1 MLSLHYRRFPL
12 AMNQVPDP
20 GNVVKLGERQ
30 SSDERGGELLRSV
43 RSIGMSRTQILAGS
57 LFENVDDALFDLAE
71 KAENNTV
78 QTQYFDGMREVRK
91 KRQLVE
97 RMFLDHITRSFNH
110 FASGKTGM
118 LNAESGSRGG
128 TENELSLV
136 DDSEL
141 EESLAV
147 TSMISKAENRYAR
160 LLYSVNQRLSV
171 ISGGSKVEDANN
183 PLGPAAFARCF
194 RLAMHELETDVKV
207 KLIIYKLF
215 ERYVLAGL
223 EPLYDAVNIEL
234 IRAGVLPQLRH
245 RAPRRGS
252 SDSNLPATPSSG
264 ARPGAGNYDDEEQE
278 QYREQLYATVNSLLA
293 QRRGVVGRSAHG
305 GSDRGYPSGSPM
317 PALSAADLLSAI
329 SVLQAQAPAGE
340 TSDHGDEDWSL
351 VEIKAALQAQLA
363 KLSANKKARVS
374 GADEDTIDLVAML
387 FEYILSD
394 RNLPAQM
401 QALLGRLQ
409 IPYLKVAILDKH
421 LFAQRAHPARRLLDA
436 MAEAAK
442 GWSEESDRDLRLY
455 NEIKNTVAELLKGFS
470 DDTAIFERLLAR
482 FEVFVDGSQHRA
494 SLAEQRTAE
503 ATRGREKLQAARRT
517 AASEVLSRTRVAAD
531 LPTLLQ
537 SILTR
542 PWANYLVLTLL
553 RQGEQS
559 AEWRAALH
567 FIDDLIASARL
578 PRNDVERGK
587 LRESLPGLEKQLR
600 HGLTTVA
607 FHEADVRRL
616 MRALGS
622 FYHTQLGGAAADV
635 TDRADSDSDDT
646 PVIPDTVEAI
656 VAPAEAEEEPEQGEQ
671 LMDDSP
677 ALKQARE
684 LHVGN
689 WVEFVDA
696 NDQRERAK
704 LSWISPISGKYL
716 FVNRRGLK
724 VCDMSLQGLAASID
738 ADATV
743 ILEEVP
749 LFDRA
754 LDAIVERLKT
764 DQDKKTAPPPA
775 TDGEDSSAPG
785 AE

>member
-1 MLSLHYRRFPL
+1 
-12 AMNQVPDP
+12 MNQVPDP
-20 GNVVKLGERQ
+20 GNVVKIGERQ
-30 SSDERGGELLRSV
+30 GSDERGGELLRSV
-43 RSIGMSRTQILAGS
+43 RSIAMARTQTLAGS
-57 LFENVDDALFDLAE
+57 LFENVDDDLFDLAE
-71 KAENNTV
+71 KAENNSV

-97 RMFLDHITRSFNH
+97 RLFLDHINRNFNQ
-110 FASGKTGM
+110 FASGKTD
-118 LNAESGSRGG
+118 LASTDTGSRGG
-128 TENELSLV
+128 TDGELSLV

-171 ISGGSKVEDANN
+171 ISGGSKVEDTNN
-183 PLGPAAFARCF
+183 PLGPVAFARCF
-194 RLAMHELETDVKV
+194 RLAMRELDTDVKV

-215 ERYVLAGL
+215 ERYVIAGL

-245 RAPRRGS
+245 RAPRGS
-252 SDSNLPATPSSG
+252 SESSTRAAPSAVEQNQHG
-264 ARPGAGNYDDEEQE
+264 NYDNYDDEEHE

-293 QRRGVVGRSAHG
+293 QRRGAGSRAGHAGASRNLHG
-305 GSDRGYPSGSPM
+305 GTTM

-329 SVLQAQAPAGE
+329 SVLQAQAPVHDA
-340 TSDHGDEDWSL
+340 SDQNDDDWSL
-351 VEIKAALQAQLA
+351 VEIKAALQKQLA
-363 KLSANKKARVS
+363 KLSASKKAQVS

-387 FEYILSD
+387 FEYILAD

-401 QALLGRLQ
+401 QAMLGRLQ
-409 IPYLKVAILDKH
+409 IPYLKVAIIDKH

-442 GWSEESDRDLRLY
+442 GWSEESDQDLRFY
-455 NEIKNTVAELLKGFS
+455 NEVKSTVDELLKGF
-470 DDTAIFERLLAR
+470 DDDVAIFERLLAR
-482 FEVFVDGSQHRA
+482 FQVFIDGTQQRA
-494 SLAEQRTAE
+494 RLAEQRTAE
-503 ATRGREKLQAARRT
+503 GTRGREKLQVARRT
-517 AASEVLSRTRVAAD
+517 AASAVLSRTRAAPD

-553 RQGEQS
+553 RQGEKS
-559 AEWRAALH
+559 PEWRSALH
-567 FIDDLIASARL
+567 FIDDLIASARK
-578 PRNDVERGK
+578 PNTDEERRT

-607 FHEADVRRL
+607 FHATDVRRL

-622 FYHTQLGGAAADV
+622 FYHAQLGGAPVDV
-635 TDRADSDSDDT
+635 GNDDAEQADST

-656 VAPAEAEEEPEQGEQ
+656 ATPEEADSTEADQNHAEVLAE
-671 LMDDSP
+671 DNP
-677 ALKQARE
+677 ALEKARE
-684 LHVGN
+684 LRVSN
-689 WVEFVDA
+689 WVEFIDA

-724 VCDMSLQGLAASID
+724 VCDMTLQGVAASID
-738 ADATV
+738 AGTTV
-743 ILEEVP
+743 VLEEVP

-764 DQDKKTAPPPA
+764 DRDSNPTPPVVKSEDNAAPNA
-775 TDGEDSSAPG
+775 K
-785 AE
+785 